1 MKPGVRSKAKAFTI
15 IIGLLAVA
23 AGVSYWALGR
33 NKSAEAAM
41 VKARVERGT
50 IRISVNANGTLEAL
64 RTVQVGSQISGQIS
78 ALHADYNSV
87 VRQGQLLAEIDPRTF
102 QSQVLTEEAQN
113 AAAQARMQSAQAD
126 LLNQEANLV
135 QVEANLKVAQVANE
149 NSALLYERSKQLL
162 ERGLVSSADHDIA
175 RTNAESAAAKV
186 EQAKA
191 AVRQAQAQIRSRE
204 ASIEQVKSDIVGAKA
219 QLERAQINLE
229 LTKIYSPVDGVVIS
243 RSVDIGQTVAA
254 SLSAPVLFLIAND
267 LARMQVKASVD
278 EADIGK
284 ITNDVQVSFTVDAYP
299 SDTFAGKISEVR
311 LEPTTVQNVVT
322 YSVIIH
328 VENPQLKLK
337 PGMTA
342 NLTMVVD
349 QHENVL
355 TVPNSALRFR
365 PAGVTQEKI
374 QELIRGPRQGTPTT
388 SGSGAPATPEQTASA
403 DGAAAV
409 PTVPSAEG
417 SRGENPGD
425 GNAGQGRS
433 NRGGGGF
440 QGGNGGGSQGGGG
453 FQGRGG
459 SGGGSGGGRGQGRGG
474 GGGSRGG
481 GGQGRAQTAVL
492 WTQEPTTG
500 ELKPIVVR
508 TGLSDGTRTEV
519 TGEELME
526 GMEIVVSDLSQTA
539 TTPARPNTSNLP
551 FGVPNIGGGGNRGRG
566 GF

>member
-1 MKPGVRSKAKAFTI
+1 MSVSKPGRRSKARALTVV
-15 IIGLLAVA
+15 IGLIAVA
-23 AGVSYWALGR
+23 AGVSYWALAR
-33 NKSAEAAM
+33 NKSTESDL
-41 VKARVERGT
+41 VKAKVERGS
-50 IRISVNANGTLEAL
+50 IRITVNANGTLEAL

-102 QSQVLTEEAQN
+102 ESQVLTEQAQN

-135 QVEANLKVAQVANE
+135 QVEASLKVAQVANE
-149 NSALLYERSKQLL
+149 NSALLFERSKQLL
-162 ERGLVSSADHDIA
+162 AKGLVSPSDHDVA
-175 RTNAESAAAKV
+175 RTNSESAAAKV
-186 EQAKA
+186 EQAEA
-191 AVRQAQAQIRSRE
+191 AVRQARAQIRSRE

-219 QLERAQINLE
+219 QLERAEINLE

-254 SLSAPVLFLIAND
+254 SLSAPILFLIAND

-299 SDTFAGKISEVR
+299 NENFNGKISEVR
-311 LEPTTVQNVVT
+311 LEPQTVQNVVT

-342 NLTMVVD
+342 NITMIVD

-355 TVPNSALRFR
+355 TVPNAALRFR
-365 PAGVTQEKI
+365 PAGMTPEKI
-374 QELIRGPRQGTPTT
+374 AELTR
-388 SGSGAPATPEQTASA
+388 
-403 DGAAAV
+403 
-409 PTVPSAEG
+409 
-417 SRGENPGD
+417 
-425 GNAGQGRS
+425 
-433 NRGGGGF
+433 
-440 QGGNGGGSQGGGG
+440 GSQGGAAPGAGATPEAAAEKGPEGQSAGVPPVPTVEGERRGG
-453 FQGRGG
+453 SGEGERRGSFGDGSQRGRGG
-459 SGGGSGGGRGQGRGG
+459 SGRGGGGQGGFNR

-481 GGQGRAQTAVL
+481 GGGRGGGGQGRSQSAIL
-492 WTQEPTTG
+492 WAQEPETG
-500 ELKPIVVR
+500 GFKPIPVR
-508 TGLSDGTRTEV
+508 TGLTDGTRTEV
-519 TGEELME
+519 TGGPDLVE
-526 GMEIVVSDLSQTA
+526 GLEIVITDLSQAA
-539 TTPARPNTSNLP
+539 TTPARPTNNLP
-551 FGVPNIGGGGNRGRG
+551 FGMPNIGGGRGRG

>member
-1 MKPGVRSKAKAFTI
+1 MSGTKPGRRSKARAFTVLF
-15 IIGLLAVA
+15 GLLAIA

-33 NKSAEAAM
+33 NKSAESNI
-41 VKARVERGT
+41 VKAKVDRGT
-50 IRISVNANGTLEAL
+50 IRITVNANGTLEAL
-64 RTVQVGSQISGQIS
+64 RTVQVGSQISGQIA

-102 QSQVLTEEAQN
+102 KSQVLTEEAQN

-162 ERGLVSSADHDIA
+162 AKGLVSAADHDIA

-186 EQAKA
+186 DQAHA
-191 AVRQAQAQIRSRE
+191 GVRQAQAQIKARQ

-219 QLERAQINLE
+219 QLERAEINLE

-254 SLSAPVLFLIAND
+254 SLSAPTLFLIAND

-284 ITNDVQVSFTVDAYP
+284 ITNDVQVSFAVDAYP
-299 SDTFAGKISEVR
+299 NDNFSGRISEVR
-311 LEPTTVQNVVT
+311 LEPQTVQNVVT

-342 NLTMVVD
+342 NITMVVD

-355 TVPNSALRFR
+355 TVPNTALRFR
-365 PAGVTQEKI
+365 PAGITPENI
-374 QELIRGPRQGTPTT
+374 AELTRGSQDARGSQTPSDQGPR
-388 SGSGAPATPEQTASA
+388 
-403 DGAAAV
+403 
-409 PTVPSAEG
+409 AEG
-417 SRGENPGD
+417 SSPVPPVPGTEASPRGESRD
-425 GNAGQGRS
+425 GNTGDANRGDRAQG
-433 NRGGGGF
+433 NRGGGGDR
-440 QGGNGGGSQGGGG
+440 GGFGRGDGSGGGFTRGGGG
-453 FQGRGG
+453 GRGGGGRGG
-459 SGGGSGGGRGQGRGG
+459 SGR
-474 GGGSRGG
+474 G
-481 GGQGRAQTAVL
+481 GGQGRNQAAVL
-492 WTQEPTTG
+492 WVHDAETMEY
-500 ELKPIVVR
+500 KPIPVR
-508 TGLSDGTRTEV
+508 TGLTDGTRTEV
-519 TGEELME
+519 TGGPELVE
-526 GMEIVVSDLSQTA
+526 GLEIVISDLSQS
-539 TTPARPNTSNLP
+539 TTTTRPTTNNLP

>member
-1 MKPGVRSKAKAFTI
+1 MSATKPGGRSKARALTV
-15 IIGLLAVA
+15 IIGLVAVA

-41 VKARVERGT
+41 VKARIERGT

-135 QVEANLKVAQVANE
+135 QVEANLKVTQVANE
-149 NSALLYERSKQLL
+149 NTALLYERSKQLL
-162 ERGLVSSADHDIA
+162 EKGLVSSADHDIA

-186 EQAKA
+186 EQAQA
-191 AVRQAQAQIRSRE
+191 AVRQAQAQIRSRQ

-254 SLSAPVLFLIAND
+254 SLSAPILFLIAND
-267 LARMQVKASVD
+267 LSRMQVKASVD

-299 SDTFAGKISEVR
+299 TETFAGKISEVR

-342 NLTMVVD
+342 NLTMIVD

-365 PAGVTQEKI
+365 PEGVTQEKI
-374 QELIRGPRQGTPTT
+374 AELLGPQQGAAGVPT
-388 SGSGAPATPEQTASA
+388 ATP
-403 DGAAAV
+403 GATPAQ
-409 PTVPSAEG
+409 PQAEG
-417 SRGENPGD
+417 SASVPPVPGAESGSRGGNVGD
-425 GNAGQGRS
+425 GSQRGRGKREGGGGRGGKGGGGNS
-433 NRGGGGF
+433 SFEGNRGGGF
-440 QGGNGGGSQGGGG
+440 GGNSG
-453 FQGRGG
+453 F
-459 SGGGSGGGRGQGRGG
+459 
-474 GGGSRGG
+474 
-481 GGQGRAQTAVL
+481 
-492 WTQEPTTG
+492 E
-500 ELKPIVVR
+500 
-508 TGLSDGTRTEV
+508 
-519 TGEELME
+519 
-526 GMEIVVSDLSQTA
+526 
-539 TTPARPNTSNLP
+539 
-551 FGVPNIGGGGNRGRG
+551 GNRGG
-566 GF
+566 CVLY

>member
-1 MKPGVRSKAKAFTI
+1 MSASKPRSRSRARGVIFL
-15 IIGLLAVA
+15 IGILAIA

-33 NKSAEAAM
+33 NKSTEASI
-41 VKARVERGT
+41 VKAKVERGT
-50 IRISVNANGTLEAL
+50 IRITVSANGTLEAL

-126 LLNQEANLV
+126 LINQEANLV
-135 QVEANLKVAQVANE
+135 QVEASLRVAQVANE
-149 NSALLYERSKQLL
+149 NAALLYERSKQLMQK
-162 ERGLVSSADHDIA
+162 GLVSANDNDVA
-175 RTNAESAAAKV
+175 RTNAESASAKV
-186 EQAKA
+186 EQAQA
-191 AVRQAQAQIRSRE
+191 AVKQAQAQIRSRH

-254 SLSAPVLFLIAND
+254 SLSAPILFLIAND

-284 ITNDVQVSFTVDAYP
+284 ITDEVQVSFSVDAYP
-299 SDTFAGKISEVR
+299 NETFLGKIDEVR

-322 YSVIIH
+322 YSVIIS
-328 VENPQLKLK
+328 VDNPQLKLK

-355 TVPNSALRFR
+355 TVPNAALRFR
-365 PAGVTQEKI
+365 PAGITPEKI
-374 QELIRGPRQGTPTT
+374 AELLAPQ
-388 SGSGAPATPEQTASA
+388 GAPGNSAPGQQPE
-403 DGAAAV
+403 
-409 PTVPSAEG
+409 AEG
-417 SRGENPGD
+417 SGSVPPVPNAESVSRGNSGGGNTGD
-425 GNAGQGRS
+425 GGGFQRGAG
-433 NRGGGGF
+433 NRGGGG
-440 QGGNGGGSQGGGG
+440 GG
-453 FQGRGG
+453 FQ
-459 SGGGSGGGRGQGRGG
+459 SGGGNRGAGGGRGG
-474 GGGSRGG
+474 GGQPR
-481 GGQGRAQTAVL
+481 QQRAVL
-492 WTQEPTTG
+492 WVQDDMG
-500 ELKPIVVR
+500 QFKPLSVR
-508 TGLSDGTRTEV
+508 TGLSDGSRTEV
-519 TGEELME
+519 IGQDLME
-526 GMEIVVSDLSQTA
+526 GMEIVVSDLSQATPA
-539 TTPARPNTSNLP
+539 TTQRPATNNLP
-551 FGVPNIGGGGNRGRG
+551 FGVPNFGGGNRGRG

>member
-1 MKPGVRSKAKAFTI
+1 LTV

-41 VKARVERGT
+41 VKARVDRGT

-135 QVEANLKVAQVANE
+135 QVEANLKVAKVANE
-149 NSALLYERSKQLL
+149 NTALLYERSKQLL
-162 ERGLVSSADHDIA
+162 EKGLVSSADHDIA

-186 EQAKA
+186 DQAQA
-191 AVRQAQAQIRSRE
+191 AVTQAQAQIKSRH

-219 QLERAQINLE
+219 QLERAEINLE

-254 SLSAPVLFLIAND
+254 SLSAPTLFLIAND
-267 LARMQVKASVD
+267 LSRMQVKASVD

-284 ITNDVQVSFTVDAYP
+284 ITKEVQVSFTVDAYP
-299 SDTFAGKISEVR
+299 SDTFAGTISEVR

-342 NLTMVVD
+342 NITMIVD

-355 TVPNSALRFR
+355 TVPNAALRFR

-374 QELIRGPRQGTPTT
+374 QELIRGARQGTPTT
-388 SGSGAPATPEQTASA
+388 PGSTTPATPEQTASA
-403 DGAAAV
+403 EGTAPV
-409 PTVPSAEG
+409 PPVPSAEG
-417 SRGENPGD
+417 QRQGNPQDGD
-425 GNAGQGRS
+425 GGQRGRG
-433 NRGGGGF
+433 NRGGGNAGF
-440 QGGNGGGSQGGGG
+440 QGRGEGSGGGG
-453 FQGRGG
+453 FQGRGEG
-459 SGGGSGGGRGQGRGG
+459 SGGGGFQGQGRGG
-474 GGGSRGG
+474 GGGGRG
-481 GGQGRAQTAVL
+481 GGQGRGGGGGGRGGGQGRPQTAVL
-492 WTQEPTTG
+492 WVQEPTVL

-519 TGEELME
+519 TGQELME
-526 GMEIVVSDLSQTA
+526 GMEIVVSDLTQT
-539 TTPARPNTSNLP
+539 TTTRPQQNNLP
-551 FGVPNIGGGGNRGRG
+551 FGVPNFPGGGGNRGRG

>member
-1 MKPGVRSKAKAFTI
+1 MSATKPGGRSKARALTV
-15 IIGLLAVA
+15 IIGLVAVA

-33 NKSAEAAM
+33 NKSAEAGM

-135 QVEANLKVAQVANE
+135 QVEANLKVTQVSNE
-149 NSALLYERSKQLL
+149 NTALLYERSKQLL
-162 ERGLVSSADHDIA
+162 EKGLVSSADHDIA

-186 EQAKA
+186 EQAQA
-191 AVRQAQAQIRSRE
+191 AVRQAQAQIRSRQ

-254 SLSAPVLFLIAND
+254 SLSAPILFLIAND
-267 LARMQVKASVD
+267 LSRMQVKASVD

-284 ITNDVQVSFTVDAYP
+284 INNDVQVSFTVDAYP
-299 SDTFAGKISEVR
+299 SETFAGKISEVR

-342 NLTMVVD
+342 NLTMIVD

-374 QELIRGPRQGTPTT
+374 QELIRGARQGTPATP
-388 SGSGAPATPEQTASA
+388 GSAATPEQTASA
-403 DGAAAV
+403 ESAAAV
-409 PTVPSAEG
+409 PPVPSAEG
-417 SRGENPGD
+417 SRGEN
-425 GNAGQGRS
+425 AGE
-433 NRGGGGF
+433 
-440 QGGNGGGSQGGGG
+440 GNGGQRRGNRGGGGG
-453 FQGRGG
+453 FQGRGA
-459 SGGGSGGGRGQGRGG
+459 GGGGGGEFQGRGGGGGEGRGGGGRGQGRGG
-474 GGGSRGG
+474 GRG
-481 GGQGRAQTAVL
+481 GGQGRSQTAVL
-492 WTQEPTTG
+492 WVQDPAVPEF
-500 ELKPIVVR
+500 KPVVVR

-519 TGEELME
+519 SGQELME
-526 GMEIVVSDLSQTA
+526 GMEVVVSDLTQTTA
-539 TTPARPNTSNLP
+539 TPARPTNNLP

>member
-1 MKPGVRSKAKAFTI
+1 MWGSKTGKSKARLLVV
-15 IIGLLAVA
+15 IIGIIVIGAGLAF
-23 AGVSYWALGR
+23 WALGR
-33 NKSAEAAM
+33 NKTGENGILTA
-41 VKARVERGT
+41 KVERGS
-50 IRISVNANGTLEAL
+50 IRISVAANGTLEAL

-102 QSQVLTEEAQN
+102 ESQVLTEEAQN
-113 AAAQARMQSAQAD
+113 AAAQARMQSAEAD

-135 QVEANLKVAQVANE
+135 QVQANLKVAQVANE
-149 NSALLYERSKQLL
+149 NAALLYERSKQLL
-162 ERGLVSSADHDIA
+162 AKGLISSADDDVA

-186 EQAKA
+186 EQAQA
-191 AVRQAQAQIRSRE
+191 AVRQAQAQIRARQ

-219 QLERAQINLE
+219 QLERAKINLE

-254 SLSAPVLFLIAND
+254 SLSAPTLFLIAND

-284 ITNDVQVSFTVDAYP
+284 ITPDVGVTFSVDAYP
-299 SDTFAGKISEVR
+299 NDTFTGKISEIR
-311 LEPTTVQNVVT
+311 LEPQTVQNVVT

-342 NLTMVVD
+342 NLTVVID
-349 QHENVL
+349 QRDNVL

-365 PAGVTQEKI
+365 PSGVTQEKVT
-374 QELIRGPRQGTPTT
+374 ELIRGSFGGGPN
-388 SGSGAPATPEQTASA
+388 A
-403 DGAAAV
+403 GAAA
-409 PTVPSAEG
+409 PNGSAPAVEG
-417 SRGENPGD
+417 SAGVPPVPAPEAGARRG
-425 GNAGQGRS
+425 

-440 QGGNGGGSQGGGG
+440 SNA
-453 FQGRGG
+453 GRG
-459 SGGGSGGGRGQGRGG
+459 GRGG
-474 GGGSRGG
+474 GGRGG
-481 GGQGRAQTAVL
+481 RQQAAVL
-492 WTQEPTTG
+492 WVKDATTM

-508 TGLSDGTRTEV
+508 TGLTDGTRTEV
-519 TGEELME
+519 LGDNVQE
-526 GMEIVVSDLSQTA
+526 GLEIVVSDLSQGSTTA
-539 TTPARPNTSNLP
+539 TQQQRQNQLP
-551 FGVPNIGGGGNRGRG
+551 FGVPQFGGRRG

>member
-1 MKPGVRSKAKAFTI
+1 MSGTKPGGRSKAKAFI
-15 IIGLLAVA
+15 VIVGLVVVA

-33 NKSAEAAM
+33 NKSAEGGM
-41 VKARVERGT
+41 VKAKVQQGT

-135 QVEANLKVAQVANE
+135 QVEANLKVTQVANE
-149 NSALLYERSKQLL
+149 NSALLFERSKQLL
-162 ERGLVSSADHDIA
+162 ARGLVSSSDHDIA

-186 EQAKA
+186 EQAQAGVKS
-191 AVRQAQAQIRSRE
+191 AQAQIRSRQ

-219 QLERAQINLE
+219 QLERAEINLE

-254 SLSAPVLFLIAND
+254 SLSAPILFLIAND

-311 LEPTTVQNVVT
+311 LEPQTVQNVVT

-355 TVPNSALRFR
+355 TVPNAALRFR
-365 PAGVTQEKI
+365 PAGVTQERI
-374 QELIRGPRQGTPTT
+374 TELIRGNRQGIPQTP
-388 SGSGAPATPEQTASA
+388 GSAGSATPEQAASA
-403 DGAAAV
+403 EGAAAV
-409 PTVPSAEG
+409 PPAPSAEG
-417 SRGENPGD
+417 SRGGNPGD
-425 GNAGQGRS
+425 GNGGQRRG
-433 NRGGGGF
+433 NRGGGG
-440 QGGNGGGSQGGGG
+440 GGGG
-453 FQGRGG
+453 RG
-459 SGGGSGGGRGQGRGG
+459 GQGRGG
-474 GGGSRGG
+474 GRGG
-481 GGQGRAQTAVL
+481 GGQGRPQTAVL
-492 WTQEPTTG
+492 WVQEPETG
-500 ELKPIVVR
+500 ELKPVVVR

-519 TGEELME
+519 TGQDLME
-526 GMEIVVSDLSQTA
+526 GMEIVVSDLSQA
-539 TTPARPNTSNLP
+539 STTPRPATNNLP
-551 FGVPNIGGGGNRGRG
+551 FGVPNIGGGNRGRG